1 MCEHEEVKVTEGGDL
16 DQNHL
21 EVYSRVYPVATHT
34 HREAYT
40 GAHRDTL
47 IQTHT
52 NIHVHKDMHT
62 I

>member
-34 HREAYT
+34 HREAYGRI
-40 GAHRDTL
+40 GAR
-47 IQTHT
+47 
-52 NIHVHKDMHT
+52 
-62 I
+62 